1 MLNNLRKNTAPAADE
16 GRAASAIERIALAK
30 VADLDALFDQGEIRA
45 AADGFAPSYV
55 LVALPK
61 SSSTFCTEVLA
72 ATLGAAVYK
81 DIVTQD
87 RCTPKDLSIAG
98 IVNGRNRMTLSQVH
112 LVATG
117 ANLRILRNFRIPV
130 AILLRNLLDM
140 VVSLR
145 DHMNANPFF
154 SSILIPTDWHALSE
168 ADKIDYIIDTAVPW
182 TVTFYVSWAQA
193 IARGDVATTMFH
205 YEDMLRAPLPFFR
218 TICACLG
225 RSVSDGV
232 IERSLAQ
239 VEKSEAT
246 RFNVGR
252 MGRGREEL
260 SAAQIARIRRHR
272 DYYPG
277 IDFAPL
283 GL

>member
-1 MLNNLRKNTAPAADE
+1 VLSNPRKDAALAPDE
-16 GRAASAIERIALAK
+16 DRAPSAIERIALAK
-30 VADLDALFDQGEIRA
+30 VADLDTLFDEREIRA
-45 AADGFAPSYV
+45 AADAFAPSYV

-61 SSSTFCTEVLA
+61 SSSTFCAEVLA
-72 ATLGAAVYK
+72 ATLNATVYK
-81 DIVTQD
+81 DIVIQD
-87 RCTPKDLSIAG
+87 RFTPKDLSIAG
-98 IVNGRNRMTLSQVH
+98 IVNCRNRMTLSQVH

-117 ANLRILRNFRIPV
+117 ANLRILRRFRIPV

-145 DHMNANPFF
+145 DHMNANPYF
-154 SSILIPTDWHALSE
+154 SSILIPNDWNALSE
-168 ADKIDYIIDTAVPW
+168 TDKLDYIIDTAVPW
-182 TVTFYVSWAQA
+182 TVTFYVSWARA
-193 IARGDVATTMFH
+193 IARGDVDTALFH
-205 YEDMLRAPLPFFR
+205 YEEMLRAPVPFFR
-218 TICACLG
+218 NICACFG
-225 RSVSDGV
+225 CSVSDDL
-232 IERSLAQ
+232 IERSLAR

-252 MGRGREEL
+252 TGRGREEL
-260 SAAQIARIRRHR
+260 SAAQIARIRRHQ

>member
-1 MLNNLRKNTAPAADE
+1 MAADE
-16 GRAASAIERIALAK
+16 GRAPSAIERIALAK
-30 VADLDALFDQGEIRA
+30 VADLDALFDEREIRT
-45 AADGFAPSYV
+45 AADAFAPSYV

-154 SSILIPTDWHALSE
+154 SSILIPTDWHGLSE
-168 ADKIDYIIDTAVPW
+168 ADKLDYIIDTAVPW

-193 IARGDVATTMFH
+193 IARGEVATALFH
-205 YEDMLRAPLPFFR
+205 YEDMLRAPVPFFR
-218 TICACLG
+218 SICACLG

-252 MGRGREEL
+252 TGRGREEL